1 MSNIIKQQSSF
12 SPEQKRRK
20 LSLQEVRKTHS
31 QPDREEL
38 ENPEALMA
46 FAKAEADRV
55 SEEAKNQL
63 DHTLRQIEEEKN
75 RWAEEKQRLMEEAK
89 AEGYKEG
96 MALGKADAQAE
107 YANLISRANAV
118 MEMARQSVE
127 EKLESAEEEI
137 IELSVA
143 LAKKVWR
150 QKSDDKE
157 AFLLLVKQV
166 VAEVKD
172 YDDISIYVDP
182 EYYETVHQH
191 MDEIQQ
197 LLYKECRLSLY
208 ADEKAAKGTCSIETP
223 FGRVDAGI
231 DTQLM
236 QLKQKLLTALD
247 AGAEQ

>member
-31 QPDREEL
+31 HPDREEP

-63 DHTLRQIEEEKN
+63 EHTLLQIEEAKN
-75 RWAEEKQRLMEEAK
+75 RWAEEKQRLIEEAK
-89 AEGYKEG
+89 AEGYEEG
-96 MALGKADAQAE
+96 MALGQAEAQAE

-236 QLKQKLLTALD
+236 QLKQKLLTALE

>member
-1 MSNIIKQQSSF
+1 MSNVIKQQSSF

-20 LSLQEVRKTHS
+20 LSLQEVRNTHP
-31 QPDREEL
+31 QFDREKA

-55 SEEAKNQL
+55 SEEAKHQL
-63 DHTLRQIEEEKN
+63 EYTLLQIEEEKS

-89 AEGYKEG
+89 AEGYQEG
-96 MALGKADAQAE
+96 MALGKAEAEAQ

-118 MEMARQSVE
+118 TEMARQSVE

-143 LAKKVWR
+143 LAKKVWQ

-166 VAEVKD
+166 IAEVKD

-208 ADEKAAKGTCSIETP
+208 ADEKAARGTCSIETP

-236 QLKQKLLTALD
+236 QLKQKLLTALE

>member
-31 QPDREEL
+31 QPDREEP

-55 SEEAKNQL
+55 SEEAKNQFE
-63 DHTLRQIEEEKN
+63 HTLQQIEEEKN
-75 RWAEEKQRLMEEAK
+75 RWAEEKQRLIEEAK
-89 AEGYKEG
+89 AEGYEEG
-96 MALGKADAQAE
+96 MALGKAEAQAE

-143 LAKKVWR
+143 LAKKVWL

-223 FGRVDAGI
+223 FGRVDAGV

-236 QLKQKLLTALD
+236 QLKQKLLTALE

>member
-20 LSLQEVRKTHS
+20 LSLQEVRKTHP
-31 QPDREEL
+31 QLDLEE

-63 DHTLRQIEEEKN
+63 DYTLRQIEEEKS
-75 RWAEEKQRLMEEAK
+75 RWADEKQRLMEDAK
-89 AEGYKEG
+89 AEGYNEG
-96 MALGKADAQAE
+96 MALGKAEAQAE
-107 YANLISRANAV
+107 YADLISRANAV

-150 QKSDDKE
+150 QKNDDKE

-166 VAEVKD
+166 IAEVKD

-236 QLKQKLLTALD
+236 QLKQKLLTALE

>member
-1 MSNIIKQQSSF
+1 MSNVIKQQSSF

-20 LSLQEVRKTHS
+20 LSLQEVRNTHS
-31 QPDREEL
+31 QFDREKA

-46 FAKAEADRV
+46 SAKAEADRV
-55 SEEAKNQL
+55 SEEAKHQL
-63 DHTLRQIEEEKN
+63 EYTLLQIEEEKS

-89 AEGYKEG
+89 AEGYQEG
-96 MALGKADAQAE
+96 MALGKAEAQAE

-118 MEMARQSVE
+118 TEMARQSVE

-143 LAKKVWR
+143 LAKKVWQ

-166 VAEVKD
+166 IAEVKD

-208 ADEKAAKGTCSIETP
+208 ADEKAARGTCSIETP

-236 QLKQKLLTALD
+236 QLKQKLLTALE

>member
-31 QPDREEL
+31 QPDREEP

-55 SEEAKNQL
+55 SEEAKNQFE
-63 DHTLRQIEEEKN
+63 HTLRQIEEEKH
-75 RWAEEKQRLMEEAK
+75 RWAEEKQRLIEEAK
-89 AEGYKEG
+89 AEGYEEG
-96 MALGKADAQAE
+96 MALGKAEAQAE

-150 QKSDDKE
+150 QKKDDKE

-236 QLKQKLLTALD
+236 QLKQKLLTKLE

>member
-1 MSNIIKQQSSF
+1 MSF
-12 SPEQKRRK
+12 PLR
-20 LSLQEVRKTHS
+20 SLK
-31 QPDREEL
+31 
-38 ENPEALMA
+38 
-46 FAKAEADRV
+46 KY
-55 SEEAKNQL
+55 
-63 DHTLRQIEEEKN
+63 
-75 RWAEEKQRLMEEAK
+75 
-89 AEGYKEG
+89 GG
-96 MALGKADAQAE
+96 
-107 YANLISRANAV
+107 
-118 MEMARQSVE
+118 
-127 EKLESAEEEI
+127 
-137 IELSVA
+137 
-143 LAKKVWR
+143 KKV
-150 QKSDDKE
+150 DDKE

-197 LLYKECRLSLY
+197 LLYKECRISLY

-236 QLKQKLLTALD
+236 QLKQKLLTALE

>member
-1 MSNIIKQQSSF
+1 MSNVIKQQSSF

-20 LSLQEVRKTHS
+20 LSLQEVRNTHP
-31 QPDREEL
+31 QFDLEKA

-55 SEEAKNQL
+55 SEEAKHQL
-63 DHTLRQIEEEKN
+63 EYTLLQIEEEKS

-89 AEGYKEG
+89 AEGYQEG
-96 MALGKADAQAE
+96 MALGKAEAE
-107 YANLISRANAV
+107 TQYANLISRANAV
-118 MEMARQSVE
+118 TEMARQSVE

-143 LAKKVWR
+143 LAKKVWQ

-166 VAEVKD
+166 IAEVKD

-208 ADEKAAKGTCSIETP
+208 ADEKAARGTCSIETP

-236 QLKQKLLTALD
+236 QLKQKLLTAFE

>member
-31 QPDREEL
+31 QPDREEP
-38 ENPEALMA
+38 ENPEVLMA

-55 SEEAKNQL
+55 SEEAISQL
-63 DHTLRQIEEEKN
+63 DHTLRQIEE
-75 RWAEEKQRLMEEAK
+75 AT
-89 AEGYKEG
+89 AEGYNEG
-96 MALGKADAQAE
+96 MELGKADAQAE

-236 QLKQKLLTALD
+236 QLKQKLLTALE

>member
-31 QPDREEL
+31 QPDREEP
-38 ENPEALMA
+38 ENPEVLMA

-55 SEEAKNQL
+55 SEEAKSQL

-75 RWAEEKQRLMEEAK
+75 RWTEEKQRLIEEAK

-150 QKSDDKE
+150 QNSDDKE

-236 QLKQKLLTALD
+236 QLKQKLLTALE

>member
-1 MSNIIKQQSSF
+1 MSNVIKQQSSF

-20 LSLQEVRKTHS
+20 LSLQEVRNTHS
-31 QPDREEL
+31 QFDREKA

-55 SEEAKNQL
+55 SEEAKHQL
-63 DHTLRQIEEEKN
+63 EYTLLQIEEEKN

-89 AEGYKEG
+89 AEGYQEG
-96 MALGKADAQAE
+96 MALGKAEAQAE

-118 MEMARQSVE
+118 TEMARQSVE

-143 LAKKVWR
+143 LAKKVWQ

-166 VAEVKD
+166 IAEVKD

-208 ADEKAAKGTCSIETP
+208 ADEKAARGTCSIETP

-236 QLKQKLLTALD
+236 QLKQKLLTALE

>member
-1 MSNIIKQQSSF
+1 MSNVIKQQSSF

-20 LSLQEVRKTHS
+20 LSLQEVRNTHS
-31 QPDREEL
+31 QFDREKA

-55 SEEAKNQL
+55 SEEAKHQL
-63 DHTLRQIEEEKN
+63 EYTLLQIEEEKS

-89 AEGYKEG
+89 AEGYQEG
-96 MALGKADAQAE
+96 MALGKAEAQAE

-118 MEMARQSVE
+118 TEMARQSVE

-143 LAKKVWR
+143 LAKKVWQ

-166 VAEVKD
+166 IAEVKD

-208 ADEKAAKGTCSIETP
+208 ADEKAARGTCSIETP

-236 QLKQKLLTALD
+236 QLKQKLLTALE

>member
-1 MSNIIKQQSSF
+1 MSNVIKQQSSF

-20 LSLQEVRKTHS
+20 LSLQEIRNTHS
-31 QPDREEL
+31 QFDREKA

-55 SEEAKNQL
+55 SEEAKHQL
-63 DHTLRQIEEEKN
+63 EYTLLQIEEEKS

-89 AEGYKEG
+89 AEGYQEG
-96 MALGKADAQAE
+96 MALGKAEAQAE

-118 MEMARQSVE
+118 TEMARQSVE

-143 LAKKVWR
+143 LAKKVWQ

-166 VAEVKD
+166 IAEVKD

-208 ADEKAAKGTCSIETP
+208 ADEKAARGTCSIETP

-236 QLKQKLLTALD
+236 QLKQKLLTALE